1 MNTPTPNA
9 LRAAKRLFPSGNAY
23 IFDEMDPNCGHSES
37 FQTARALEIDE
48 ATGLPE
54 LVALAES
61 VARFNPAIAEI
72 GHGRITQL
80 WKDACDIIDNQRK
93 GQK

>member
-9 LRAAKRLFPSGNAY
+9 MRASKKLFPDGSVDTCTPAAILEY
-23 IFDEMDPNCGHSES
+23 
-37 FQTARALEIDE
+37 QTRKALEIDE